1 MSVSRFQ
8 YPAQTTAYKVKVKH
22 GDDWKLHDTCCLDIS
37 VGKNYH
43 EGVKLEATIGWAQHR
58 FKHVAVAVNDTLQRF
73 NAMFTGGMTE
83 AEAAEL
89 ARQKGDEWIL
99 RNKEI
104 LDQLPSYEIF
114 RWNDW
119 TGRADFPEKFA
130 RAQFLYRHNDE
141 FRQNIDSQIDNI
153 WTRRYGSKAE
163 MQHKKAEFRLMSY
176 MYLMEETAVFAM
188 MAETRNDIHIY
199 PGSFMKIWG
208 NLEDENLPGLS
219 GRKFAR
225 IDFSRNKSVHIPAQP
240 QGQALPLAL

>member
-104 LDQLPSYEIF
+104 LINCHLTRSF
-114 RWNDW
+114 VGT
-119 TGRADFPEKFA
+119 TGRAVPISPRNL
-130 RAQFLYRHNDE
+130 RAPNFFTVTTMN
-141 FRQNIDSQIDNI
+141 
-153 WTRRYGSKAE
+153 
-163 MQHKKAEFRLMSY
+163 
-176 MYLMEETAVFAM
+176 
-188 MAETRNDIHIY
+188 
-199 PGSFMKIWG
+199 
-208 NLEDENLPGLS
+208 S
-219 GRKFAR
+219 GRILTAR
-225 IDFSRNKSVHIPAQP
+225 LTISGRAVTAAKPRCSTKRRNSA
-240 QGQALPLAL
+240 